1 MRKDPPN
8 PLRSP
13 GMPRRALVAAIAGA
27 LFPAPFA
34 VVAQQARSVPRIG
47 VLGDHW
53 PGHPFIAAFRQG
65 MLELGYTEGRNI
77 AIEYRY
83 AHGVADRFRDLAA
96 ELINLKVDV
105 LVVGGTPGA
114 QSAKASTK
122 TVPIVFALAGDP
134 VGTGLV
140 DSLAHPGANI
150 TGISV
155 FHPEMSAK
163 DLELLKTAVPAVS
176 RVAILYNPL
185 NPVTRPALDRVRDAA
200 RALSLELQLVE
211 VRRRDQL
218 ASVFSSVT
226 ASRAGALLA
235 ISDPLFGNALTDLA
249 VLTTRNRL
257 PAIYNRK
264 EFAEAGGLMAHGPS
278 FSENYRRA
286 AAYVDKILKG
296 AKPADFPIEQPTKF
310 ELVINLKTAQALG
323 LTIPVQLLQRA
334 DQVIQ

>member
-1 MRKDPPN
+1 ME
-8 PLRSP
+8 
-13 GMPRRALVAAIAGA
+13 RRTFLGLATGA
-27 LFPAPFA
+27 LLAAPLA
-34 VVAQQARSVPRIG
+34 TEGQQTGRVPRIG

-53 PGHPFIAAFRQG
+53 PGHPFIAAFQRE

-83 AHGVADRFRDLAA
+83 AHGVADHFRALAA

-114 QSAKASTK
+114 QAAKARTR

-140 DSLAHPGANI
+140 VSLAHPGTNC

-163 DLELLKTAVPAVS
+163 DLELLKTAVPQVS
-176 RVAILYNPL
+176 RVAILYNPV
-185 NPVTRPALDRVRDAA
+185 NPVSRPALDRVREAA
-200 RALSLELQLVE
+200 RVLSLELQLVE
-211 VRRRDQL
+211 VRRPDQL
-218 ASVFSSVT
+218 ANALSSGT
-226 ASRAGALLA
+226 GSRAGALLA
-235 ISDPLFGNALTDLA
+235 ISDPLFGNALTALA
-249 VLTTRNRL
+249 VLTARNRL

-296 AKPADFPIEQPTKF
+296 AKPADLPIEQPTKF
-310 ELVINLKTAQALG
+310 ELVINLKTAKALG
-323 LTIPVQLLQRA
+323 LTIPQALLQRA
-334 DQVIQ
+334 DQVIE

>member
-1 MRKDPPN
+1 ME
-8 PLRSP
+8 
-13 GMPRRALVAAIAGA
+13 RRTFLGLATGA
-27 LFPAPFA
+27 LLAAPLA
-34 VVAQQARSVPRIG
+34 TEGQQAGRVPRIG

-53 PGHPFIAAFRQG
+53 PGHPFIAAFRQE

-83 AHGVADRFRDLAA
+83 AHGVADHFRALAA

-114 QSAKASTK
+114 QAAKARTG

-140 DSLAHPGANI
+140 VSLAHPGTNC

-163 DLELLKTAVPAVS
+163 DLELLKTAVPQVS

-185 NPVTRPALDRVRDAA
+185 NPVSRPALDRVREAA
-200 RALSLELQLVE
+200 RVLSLELQLVE
-211 VRRRDQL
+211 VRRPDQL
-218 ASVFSSVT
+218 ANALSSVT

-249 VLTTRNRL
+249 VLTARNRL

-296 AKPADFPIEQPTKF
+296 AKPADLPIEQPTKF
-310 ELVINLKTAQALG
+310 ELVINLKTAKALG
-323 LTIPVQLLQRA
+323 LTIPQALLQRA
-334 DQVIQ
+334 DQVIE

>member
-1 MRKDPPN
+1 MRSDPLH

-13 GMPRRALVAAIAGA
+13 GMSRRVFVATIVGGLLA
-27 LFPAPFA
+27 APLTA
-34 VVAQQARSVPRIG
+34 VAQPARNVPRIG

-65 MLELGYTEGRNI
+65 MRELGYTEGQNI

-114 QSAKASTK
+114 LSAKSRTR

-140 DSLAHPGANI
+140 GSLAHPGTNI

-163 DLELLKTAVPAVS
+163 DLELLKTAVPQVS

-185 NPVTRPALDRVRDAA
+185 NPVTRPALDRVREAA

-211 VRRRDQL
+211 VRRPDQL
-218 ASVFSSVT
+218 ASAFSTMT

-249 VLTTRNRL
+249 VLTARNRL
-257 PAIYNRK
+257 PAIYNRR

-278 FSENYRRA
+278 FSDNYRRA

-296 AKPADFPIEQPTKF
+296 AKPADLPIEQPTKF
-310 ELVINLKTAQALG
+310 ELVINLKTARALG
-323 LTIPVQLLQRA
+323 LTIPVSLLQRA
-334 DQVIQ
+334 DQVIE